1 MNLNKPV
8 KFKFGGEDWEMPLS
22 TLLLMILLTL
32 LLMLGGA
39 WLGFQFGAGQL

>member
-1 MNLNKPV
+1 MNWIKLI

-22 TLLLMILLTL
+22 TLLFLLFLTL